1 LRNSEREARMSEH
14 RFEVEIVFR
23 RTAHYVIDAPDVET
37 AERLALERW
46 RDDDPGD
53 VLEDQW
59 GEVIGSTVTEAPDAE
74 ELRGDE
80 ERVMEMIREREQRLQ
95 EQLQMEGSEAPVE
108 HDAVSATEVA
118 LALGW
123 VRKAP
128 GGGWT
133 PSILRAARS
142 LESLCSRGVLVC
154 FSRDRVRS
162 GERGQIRLYCTPQY
176 LERLTAEVEDLS
188 QLSETQSGV

>member
-1 LRNSEREARMSEH
+1 MSDH

-23 RTAHYVIDAPDVET
+23 RTAHYVVEAADGET

-46 RDDDPGD
+46 RDEDPGD

-59 GEVIGSTVTEAPDAE
+59 GEVIGSTVTEAPDAA

-80 ERVMEMIREREQRLQ
+80 ERAMEMIRERELRLH
-95 EQLQMEGSEAPVE
+95 EQLQLEGSESPME

-123 VRKAP
+123 VRRAP

-133 PSILRAARS
+133 PSILRAARA
-142 LESLCSRGVLVC
+142 LESLCGQGVLVC

-162 GERGQIRLYCTPQY
+162 GERGQIRLYCTPQH
-176 LERLTAEVEDLS
+176 LERLTAQVQDADE
-188 QLSETQSGV
+188 LSETQSGV